1 MANSDHLEILCQGPK
16 VWNAWRDENPQIIPD
31 LSKVNVAL
39 CERQFGPSE
48 GGPINLRAVNLEGA
62 NLRFTTLTEADL
74 EGARLV
80 GADLLHAK
88 LDRAKLIATDLTD
101 AMLDHAD
108 LTDARFE
115 RTVVIGTS
123 FLNARNLTQA
133 QLDGAFGD
141 ATTKLPDALT
151 PPESWF
157 PQTEPE
163 GDEPFLGYNARE
175 AEFEEEQDLY
185 DILGVSDTVSQKEI
199 RTAYRALV
207 KKLHPDL
214 NPNDRVAQDKFK
226 LVSMAYKVLGDPEK
240 RARYDRDEIDG
251 EGRVR
256 PEYEAR
262 QQFRKYAFRYYAAAA
277 LSLMLAIGVLVAVW
291 YLVLISERPTVV
303 KAPETNNTANVSK
316 HAERLGDASPF
327 RMMPSGPLKAPTAK
341 APTPVAEAGATTA
354 EKPAAT
360 EKAVQQADLNTPTA
374 LPASKAPPGK
384 ADTGPSAN
392 AEEPPAVASGKIADI
407 KKEATRPLWQEHKK
421 AETGAPQSDPVQT
434 LTSAQTHSR
443 SEETQAQTAN
453 KKKAGKKTSRTDKAE
468 IQQEGASG
476 ALQPF
481 KAVHAVFFMPQSG
494 ARDDNSL
501 LFGSRAIVQVQTE
514 GAVSEAPQI
523 TGSIATLSFI
533 APSSEFP
540 EHTGR
545 HSAHSGSNLRS
556 VVHLGIK
563 ARKQPLLSEDTSFT
577 DNPMEDER
585 AVSPPWR
592 SALSTFTD
600 GL

>member
-31 LSKVNVAL
+31 LSKVSIAL
-39 CERQFGPSE
+39 NERQFGPSE

-115 RTVVIGTS
+115 RTVVIGAS

-133 QLDGAFGD
+133 QLDGAYGD
-141 ATTKLPDALT
+141 ATTQLPASLSA
-151 PPESWF
+151 PESWF
-157 PQTEPE
+157 PHPE
-163 GDEPFLGYNARE
+163 AEDDEPFPGYHTSA
-175 AEFEEEQDLY
+175 AEVEEEQDLY
-185 DILGVSDTVSQKEI
+185 DILGVPDTVSQKEI

-214 NPNDRVAQDKFK
+214 HPNDRAAQEKFK
-226 LVSMAYKVLGDPEK
+226 LVSMAYKVLGDQEK

-277 LSLMLAIGVLVAVW
+277 FSLLLAIGVLVAVW
-291 YLVLISERPTVV
+291 YLVLISSRPTVV
-303 KAPETNNTANVSK
+303 KAPEIQNTANVSK
-316 HAERLGDASPF
+316 QDERLGDASPY
-327 RMMPSGPLKAPTAK
+327 RMMPNGPLEAPATQ
-341 APTPVAEAGATTA
+341 APSPVAELPASTA
-354 EKPAAT
+354 EKT
-360 EKAVQQADLNTPTA
+360 VQQADLNTPTA
-374 LPASKAPPGK
+374 LPAGKAPPGK
-384 ADTGPSAN
+384 TSSRLSAN
-392 AEEPPAVASGKIADI
+392 AEEPPAVAPGKIADI

-434 LTSAQTHSR
+434 LTPAQTHSR
-443 SEETQAQTAN
+443 SAKKQTQTAD
-453 KKKAGKKTSRTDKAE
+453 KKKSGKKTPRNDEAEVLEEKALG
-468 IQQEGASG
+468 GARR
-476 ALQPF
+476 F
-481 KAVHAVFFMPQSG
+481 ETVHAVFFMPQSG
-494 ARDDNSL
+494 ARDDNSF
-501 LFGSRAIVQVQTE
+501 LFGGRAVVQVQIE
-514 GAVSEAPQI
+514 SAELQSPQI
-523 TGSIATLSFI
+523 TGSIATLSFN
-533 APSSEFP
+533 ADGSELA
-540 EHTGR
+540 EKQGQR
-545 HSAHSGSNLRS
+545 SAHYRSNFRS
-556 VVHLGIK
+556 VVHLGIN
-563 ARKQPLLSEDTSFT
+563 AREHPLLSGDASST
-577 DNPMEDER
+577 DNSLEDER

-592 SALSTFTD
+592 SASSTFAD